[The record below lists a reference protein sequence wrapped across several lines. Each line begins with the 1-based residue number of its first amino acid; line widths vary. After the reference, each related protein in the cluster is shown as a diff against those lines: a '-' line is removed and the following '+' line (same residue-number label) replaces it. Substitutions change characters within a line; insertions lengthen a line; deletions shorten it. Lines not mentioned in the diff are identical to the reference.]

1 MSNRTSRKSKVI
13 AIPVS
18 EPEGLL
24 RAQMGD
30 QEPKTEAEEMTDLIN
45 EVSTDEQPVA
55 EPVEEIA
62 PKPKAKRAPR
72 VKAKAEPEPEVE
84 DVSYEPPQEA
94 IAEPKTADKVECPD
108 CGKQMSAKT
117 LRYSHAA
124 NCTVRK
130 KSQLETQAAPSITN
144 DIIEHEVNKRM
155 NNFKEDRMARRQRAI
170 ESLVAQAF

>member
-13 AIPVS
+13 AIPVN
-18 EPEGLL
+18 EPEGLA

-30 QEPKTEAEEMTDLIN
+30 QEPKTEAEEMTELIN

-72 VKAKAEPEPEVE
+72 VKAKAESEPEAEAVL
-84 DVSYEPPQEA
+84 YEPPQEA

-130 KSQLETQAAPSITN
+130 KSQLETQATPSITN
-144 DIIEHEVNKRM
+144 DILEHEVNKRL
-155 NNFKEDRMARRQRAI
+155 NNFREERVARRQRAI